1 MISAIGVHPR
11 LFGLLVQLAIGF
23 ALAMLIGYAGYRR
36 RALSKSG
43 VVGAILTG
51 GIIFGFGGL
60 SGAALLLVFFISSSA
75 LSRFKESQKESL
87 AEKFSKGTQ
96 RDIGQ
101 ALANGGLAALC
112 TLGWAFT
119 HHPAWWAAFA
129 AALAAANA
137 DTWATEL
144 GVLNPTPPRLITNGR
159 RVEVGTSGAVSLL
172 GTAAALA
179 GSFLI
184 ALTAFIAILFDP
196 SLSLLRT
203 HTYTLS
209 NVEVPILPYL
219 IALSGWLASL
229 FDSLLGATAQSI
241 FYCDQCQKETERH
254 PRHRCG
260 ATTRPLRGWRW
271 LDNDWVN
278 FLATAAG
285 AGLAAGLLLFTG

>member
-1 MISAIGVHPR
+1 MS
-11 LFGLLVQLAIGF
+11 IGF
-23 ALAMLIGYAGYRR
+23 ALAALIGYGGYRR

-43 VVGAILTG
+43 VVGATLTG

-87 AEKFSKGTQ
+87 AEKFSKGSQ

-101 ALANGGLAALC
+101 AIANGGLAALC
-112 TLGWAFT
+112 ALGWAFT

-144 GVLNPTPPRLITNGR
+144 GVLNPTPPRLVTNGR
-159 RVEVGTSGAVSLL
+159 IVEVGTSGGVSLL

-179 GSFLI
+179 GSLLI
-184 ALTAFIAILFDP
+184 ALTALIATLLDP
-196 SLSLLRT
+196 SLSSLRS
-203 HTYTLS
+203 HTYTL
-209 NVEVPILPYL
+209 PYL
-219 IALSGWLASL
+219 ITLFGWLASL

-241 FYCDQCQKETERH
+241 FFCDQCQKETERH

-278 FLATAAG
+278 FLATAVG
-285 AGLAAGLLLFTG
+285 AGLAAGTLLLIGG

>member
-1 MISAIGVHPR
+1 MSIWQ
-11 LFGLLVQLAIGF
+11 LFVGF
-23 ALAMLIGYAGYRR
+23 ALAALIGYAGYRR

-87 AEKFSKGTQ
+87 ALFEKFSKGSQ
-96 RDIGQ
+96 RDLGQ
-101 ALANGGLAALC
+101 AIANGGLAAFC
-112 TLGWAFT
+112 IVGWAFT

-144 GVLNPTPPRLITNGR
+144 GVLNPNPPRLLTNGR
-159 RVEVGTSGAVSLL
+159 IVEVGTSGGISLL

-179 GSFLI
+179 GSLLI
-184 ALTAFIAILFDP
+184 ALTALIATLLDP
-196 SLSLLRT
+196 SLSTLLS

-209 NVEVPILPYL
+209 DVEVPILPYL
-219 IALSGWLASL
+219 ITLSGWLASL

-278 FLATAAG
+278 FLATAVG
-285 AGLAAGLLLFTG
+285 AGLAAGIFLIGR

>member
-1 MISAIGVHPR
+1 MS
-11 LFGLLVQLAIGF
+11 IGF
-23 ALAMLIGYAGYRR
+23 ALAALIGYAGYRR

-87 AEKFSKGTQ
+87 AEKFSKGSQ

-101 ALANGGLAALC
+101 AIANGGLAALC
-112 TLGWAFT
+112 ILGWAFT

-144 GVLNPTPPRLITNGR
+144 GVLNPNPPRLITNGKA
-159 RVEVGTSGAVSLL
+159 VEVGTSGGISLF

-179 GSFLI
+179 GSSLI
-184 ALTAFIAILFDP
+184 ALTALIAILLDP
-196 SLSLLRT
+196 SLSTLLS

-209 NVEVPILPYL
+209 DVEVPTLLYI

-254 PRHRCG
+254 PLHRCG
-260 ATTRPLRGWRW
+260 AMTRPLRGWRW

-278 FLATAAG
+278 FLATAMG
-285 AGLAAGLLLFTG
+285 AGLVAGTLLLIGG

>member
-1 MISAIGVHPR
+1 MP
-11 LFGLLVQLAIGF
+11 LQLAVGF
-23 ALAMLIGYAGYRR
+23 ALAALIGYAGYRR
-36 RALSKSG
+36 RTLSKSG
-43 VVGAILTG
+43 VAGAILTG

-87 AEKFSKGTQ
+87 AEKFSKGSQ
-96 RDIGQ
+96 RDMGQ
-101 ALANGGLAALC
+101 ALANGGVAALC
-112 TLGWAFT
+112 ILGWAFT

-144 GVLNPTPPRLITNGR
+144 GVLNPNPPRLVTNGR
-159 RVEVGTSGAVSLL
+159 RVEVGTSGGVSLL

-179 GSFLI
+179 GSLLI
-184 ALTAFIAILFDP
+184 AFTALVVIPLDP

-203 HTYTLS
+203 HT
-209 NVEVPILPYL
+209 PILPYL
-219 IALSGWLASL
+219 IALSGLFASL

-260 ATTRPLRGWRW
+260 AMTRPLRGWRW

-278 FLATAAG
+278 FLATAVG
-285 AGLAAGLLLFTG
+285 AGLAAGLFLTGR